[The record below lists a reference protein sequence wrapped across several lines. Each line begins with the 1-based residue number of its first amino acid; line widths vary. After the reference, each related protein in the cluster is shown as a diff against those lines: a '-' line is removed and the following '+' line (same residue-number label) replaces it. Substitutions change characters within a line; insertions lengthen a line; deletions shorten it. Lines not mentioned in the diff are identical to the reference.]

1 MSRNRGVRTASWSV
15 ADPAQATWI
24 GPRLL
29 APAAQQNKRLVPCS
43 ARRSLPEN
51 TVGASR
57 AIAASLLLPLP
68 SICTAVQ
75 AGKAPRN
82 LLNSIEST
90 SPRRLARPRTSPF
103 HGGNTGS
110 NPVGDAKHSKRLK
123 FDLASSF
130 HVTVCNVKLAP
141 PVKPLFSAQSS
152 QQPSIAPC
160 VSHLSLPA
168 CRRPS

>member
-1 MSRNRGVRTASWSV
+1 MASG
-15 ADPAQATWI
+15 QLH
-24 GPRLL
+24 GLL
-29 APAAQQNKRLVPCS
+29 LIRHKQPGS
-43 ARRSLPEN
+43 ARACWHRPHSK
-51 TVGASR
+51 TSGWSR
-57 AIAASLLLPLP
+57 AQPDDHCLRIRLGHPEQLRQASCCPCLRFVP
-68 SICTAVQ
+68 Q
-75 AGKAPRN
+75 YKAGKAPRN

-130 HVTVCNVKLAP
+130 HVTVYNVKLAP